1 MAHGM
6 AHYEQQTVS
15 PNAASFLSRTCGKG
29 RIRALKG
36 ATAVPVVTIV
46 TPSAPAPIITF
57 VQVQPPSGRQL
68 GAGMISQRGR
78 NNQASPVTVYGSQTT
93 KGNGSPIYNGSNNH
107 SPSPPQ

>member
-1 MAHGM
+1 MSNRPFRLTLLLFLVVLVAKD
-6 AHYEQQTVS
+6 VS
-15 PNAASFLSRTCGKG
+15 ERW
-29 RIRALKG
+29 KG